1 MRPINPLPRGADLQK
16 QKDGLADPEQSPPA
30 RGRHLLR
37 VRIDYVAG
45 FIPSEEGQTSSH
57 TLTSHRPTIHPFLRR
72 ADFYHKP
79 IDASHIDSS
88 LPTKGSPQNLSR
100 HITAFRFIPSCEGQT
115 HSAYK
120 HRLVRSD
127 SSLLAKGRF
136 CRRFSAVVYMRF
148 IPSCEGQTTC
158 RGDEFHYKSIH
169 PLLRGA
175 DESVS
180 KPSGSRVD
188 SSPPTRGRLNF
199 YDYDGRR
206 L

>member
-72 ADFYHKP
+72 ADFCHKP

-100 HITAFRFIPSCEGQT
+100 HITAFRSIPSCERQT
-115 HSAYK
+115 YRHSSNPDCYD
-120 HRLVRSD
+120 D
-127 SSLLAKGRF
+127 SSLLAKGRLI
-136 CRRFSAVVYMRF
+136 RLINTALYVV
-148 IPSCEGQTTC
+148 
-158 RGDEFHYKSIH
+158 IH
-169 PLLRGA
+169 PFLRRA
-175 DESVS
+175 DDL
-180 KPSGSRVD
+180 P
-188 SSPPTRGRLNF
+188 GR
-199 YDYDGRR
+199 
-206 L
+206 

>member
-1 MRPINPLPRGADLQK
+1 MFLQKSNVKNPLLRGADLQK

-115 HSAYK
+115 
-120 HRLVRSD
+120 
-127 SSLLAKGRF
+127 
-136 CRRFSAVVYMRF
+136 
-148 IPSCEGQTTC
+148 TC

-169 PLLRGA
+169 PFLRRA
-175 DESVS
+175 DVL
-180 KPSGSRVD
+180 V
-188 SSPPTRGRLNF
+188 
-199 YDYDGRR
+199 
-206 L
+206 

>member
-72 ADFYHKP
+72 ADFCHKP

-88 LPTKGSPQNLSR
+88 LLAKGRRSDMLNGLQCC
-100 HITAFRFIPSCEGQT
+100 RFIPSCEGQT
-115 HSAYK
+115 LSVYAAFSRLKYLVVQFSQAPFSSHS
-120 HRLVRSD
+120 H
-127 SSLLAKGRF
+127 
-136 CRRFSAVVYMRF
+136 
-148 IPSCEGQTTC
+148 I
-158 RGDEFHYKSIH
+158 
-169 PLLRGA
+169 
-175 DESVS
+175 
-180 KPSGSRVD
+180 
-188 SSPPTRGRLNF
+188 
-199 YDYDGRR
+199 
-206 L
+206 

>member
-1 MRPINPLPRGADLQK
+1 MKDTSDRFIPSYEGQTLCRCCRLSYSPIHPLIRGADESIMIFLLNASDKSPPTGADLQK

-72 ADFYHKP
+72 ADFCHKP

-100 HITAFRFIPSCEGQT
+100 HITAFRFIPSCERQT
-115 HSAYK
+115 YRHSAT
-120 HRLVRSD
+120 LI
-127 SSLLAKGRF
+127 A
-136 CRRFSAVVYMRF
+136 MM
-148 IPSCEGQTTC
+148 
-158 RGDEFHYKSIH
+158 IH
-169 PLLRGA
+169 PFLRRA
-175 DESVS
+175 DSF
-180 KPSGSRVD
+180 G
-188 SSPPTRGRLNF
+188 L
-199 YDYDGRR
+199 
-206 L
+206 

>member
-127 SSLLAKGRF
+127 SSLLAKGR
-136 CRRFSAVVYMRF
+136 RPNLLNMADNKRF
-148 IPSCEGQTTC
+148 IPSCEGQILPQVLSS
-158 RGDEFHYKSIH
+158 GVYAIH
-169 PLLRGA
+169 PFLRRA
-175 DESVS
+175 DDL
-180 KPSGSRVD
+180 P
-188 SSPPTRGRLNF
+188 GR
-199 YDYDGRR
+199 
-206 L
+206 

>member
-30 RGRHLLR
+30 KGRHLLR

-72 ADFYHKP
+72 ADFCHKP

-115 HSAYK
+115 LSVYAAFNHSK
-120 HRLVRSD
+120 HPVVHFAQTPFSPHHMP
-127 SSLLAKGRF
+127 SSLYLI
-136 CRRFSAVVYMRF
+136 CRKNIFF
-148 IPSCEGQTTC
+148 ITFLNIFQNSSTLIPYSS
-158 RGDEFHYKSIH
+158 SITISLH
-169 PLLRGA
+169 
-175 DESVS
+175 S
-180 KPSGSRVD
+180 
-188 SSPPTRGRLNF
+188 PTRYIFTSLKMPVSG
-199 YDYDGRR
+199 
-206 L
+206 